1 MLLIIRV
8 PMNHKRSTPVLV
20 KRALVRAINL
30 RRANTCGVIMLLFS
44 PIALQRRIN
53 RVWPY

>member
-1 MLLIIRV
+1 
-8 PMNHKRSTPVLV
+8 MNHKRVTSVLV